1 MKKIALLIVLSFSFF
16 TSNAQIVN
24 EGVLKIESGTSVYF
38 ADDYTNKV
46 GATHTNDGDLHL
58 VGDFTNDGTTTVPTS
73 GTTYFDG
80 VTNDTQT
87 IDGISKEIRFY
98 NLTVNN
104 THASVKGLAVF
115 QMNLIYKLKMI

>member
-58 VGDFTNDGTTTVPTS
+58 VGV
-73 GTTYFDG
+73 
-80 VTNDTQT
+80 
-87 IDGISKEIRFY
+87 
-98 NLTVNN
+98 L
-104 THASVKGLAVF
+104 
-115 QMNLIYKLKMI
+115 QMMVLQQFPRQELLILMA